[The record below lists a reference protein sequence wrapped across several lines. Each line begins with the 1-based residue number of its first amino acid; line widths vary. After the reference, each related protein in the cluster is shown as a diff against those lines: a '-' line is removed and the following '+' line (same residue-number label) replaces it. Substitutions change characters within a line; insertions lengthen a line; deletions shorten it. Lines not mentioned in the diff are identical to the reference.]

1 MSVRKMKQ
9 QVMKGENAQLL
20 LQKFGLCRTNSF
32 EVFYGGGEEHLFYL
46 CLEVCLEVGHI
57 YPWWTS
63 LTEALAQVREDFAFA
78 VYV

>member
-1 MSVRKMKQ
+1 MKQ

-46 CLEVCLEVGHI
+46 CLEVCLAVGHI
-57 YPWWTS
+57 
-63 LTEALAQVREDFAFA
+63 
-78 VYV
+78 